1 MSWQQKL
8 KKQIGTQPYS
18 EIKQLRFNNL
28 QLNKLPED
36 FVSELHKCTN
46 LEILSLNQC
55 GIRSLEN
62 LQQMCSVTQ
71 LEYLDNF
78 TTSKTLQQIA
88 KTFPNLEVLIAGGN
102 FLRELRDLDALKPL
116 TKLETLNIMNGIN
129 KPDSD
134 IRKYAFEILPR
145 LKLLDEKDKYGQ
157 IYVEPKQE
165 KKQFEVET
173 QINMEQEE
181 VSQEDEES
189 ALCSDDSNEEEESD
203 SDDEEDSDLSDFI
216 EKKVKNE

>member
-8 KKQIGTQPYS
+8 KKQIGSQAYS

-28 QLNKLPED
+28 QLNKLPDD
-36 FVSELHKCTN
+36 FVSEIHKCTN

-62 LQQMCSVTQ
+62 LQQMSSVTR

-88 KTFPNLEVLIAGGN
+88 KAFPNLEILIAGGN
-102 FLRELRDLDALKPL
+102 FLRDLTDLDSLKTL
-116 TKLETLNIMNGIN
+116 KKLEVLNIMNGIN
-129 KPDSD
+129 KPDSEV
-134 IRKYAFEILPR
+134 RKYAFQILQN
-145 LKLLDEKDKYGQ
+145 LKELDEKDQYGQ
-157 IYVEPKQE
+157 IYVKPKEE
-165 KKQFEVET
+165 KKPLEIET
-173 QINMEQEE
+173 QNNMEQEE

-203 SDDEEDSDLSDFI
+203 SEEEDDSDLSDFI

>member
-1 MSWQQKL
+1 MSWLQKL
-8 KKQIGTQPYS
+8 KKQIGSQAYS

-28 QLNKLPED
+28 QLNKLPD
-36 FVSELHKCTN
+36 DLVSELKKCIN

-62 LQQMCSVTQ
+62 LQQMNSVTQ

-78 TTSKTLQQIA
+78 TTQKTFQQIA
-88 KTFPNLEVLIAGGN
+88 KAFPNLEVLIAGGN
-102 FLRELRDLDALKPL
+102 FLRELSDLDGLKSL
-116 TKLETLNIMNGIN
+116 TKLEVLNIMNGIN

-134 IRKYAFEILPR
+134 IRKYAFEILPN
-145 LKLLDEKDKYGQ
+145 LKILDEKDKNGQ
-157 IYVEPKQE
+157 IYVKPKQE
-165 KKQFEVET
+165 KKQLEIET
-173 QINMEQEE
+173 QTNMEQEE

-189 ALCSDDSNEEEESD
+189 ALCSDDSNEEEESN
-203 SDDEEDSDLSDFI
+203 SEDEDDSDLSDFI